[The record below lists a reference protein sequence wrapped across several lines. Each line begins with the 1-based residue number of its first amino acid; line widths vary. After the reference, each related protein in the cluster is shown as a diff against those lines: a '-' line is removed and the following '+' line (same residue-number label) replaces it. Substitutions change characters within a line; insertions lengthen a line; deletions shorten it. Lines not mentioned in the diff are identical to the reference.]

1 MKLFTIK
8 HRTLG
13 SNGKSM
19 IDVNDDGNT
28 CLDGTPYQ
36 WEMMYV
42 RLNIISW
49 VNIDSNIWS
58 GGTQ

>member
-28 CLDGTPYQ
+28 WIGSTTYQGKIVCLKS
-36 WEMMYV
+36 
-42 RLNIISW
+42 NIMSW
-49 VNIDSNIWS
+49 VDLGGNIWL